1 MESEGSSHVLSTEK
15 MEEDALRAEENQGRV
30 WFAITAFPL
39 FAGTFGPIASALK

>member
-1 MESEGSSHVLSTEK
+1 MESEASSHVLSTEK
-15 MEEDALRAEENQGRV
+15 AEDDALRAEESRGRE